1 MPTRYDGP
9 VAPPPAQDWLARVDE
24 ALAQGDRAETRAAL
38 AALLTEIGDEQLR
51 LRERTDLLSSASF
64 EGLLIH
70 ADGKV
75 IEVNDRLCE
84 MHGYERHELLSGDI
98 VRLCVAPEDVPGVL
112 AHMRGGFQGEYIV
125 TGIRKDGSRFRSE
138 VLSKQGPLGQRAVR
152 IGAIRDVTE
161 RERTHALLR
170 ESEARFRDLADAAF
184 DMTIFSRDGVIV
196 DARGASERVLGR
208 TTAALVG
215 RSVFDFMAPST
226 LPAAQQ
232 MVSENRLGFIDVTA
246 IDATGNLVPMLAVVV
261 SGTLEGQPVRVSGVR
276 DMRPVQRLE
285 AERRALEQ
293 QVQRA
298 QRLDS
303 LGVLAGGIAHDFN
316 NLLVGVLGNA
326 ELLLDRATTDE
337 DKAIAADIIAAGQ
350 RAAGLTR
357 QMLAYAGQRDLGR
370 REPVDLGHIVRE
382 LRVLLDA
389 TLSKKAEVELA
400 VDAATVVRGDRVTL
414 GQVVMNL
421 LTNASDAL
429 GENPGRIT
437 VRVRRVSEVDARWD
451 QAQGATVG
459 PGRWVLLE
467 VEDTGLGMD
476 ESTRGRVFEPF
487 FSTKERGH
495 GLGLAACLGIV
506 RAHGGAVLVESD
518 LGRGSRFSVL
528 LPASDPATVVDAALR
543 PRPAMRP
550 CRVLVVDDE
559 AIVRGQLRRSLE
571 LRGYTVIE
579 AADGR
584 AALAALV
591 PASDVAVA
599 VDVVILDMTMPDLD
613 GSEVLH
619 RLRAAGSRV
628 PVVISSGYLDVAVE
642 RRLPRGE
649 FQGFLAKPYGA
660 TELVSAIERARGG
673 MTTGGDTDRLFPGV

>member
-1 MPTRYDGP
+1 MPTRYHGP
-9 VAPPPAQDWLARVDE
+9 VATPSALDWLARVDE
-24 ALAQGDRAETRAAL
+24 ALARDDRAQTRSAL
-38 AALLTEIGDEQLR
+38 AALLMEIGDEQLR

-84 MHGYERHELLSGDI
+84 MHGYERHELLNGDI
-98 VRLCVAPEDVPGVL
+98 LRMCVAPEDVPGVL
-112 AHMRGGFQGEYIV
+112 AHMRDGFQGEYIV

-138 VLSKQGPLGQRAVR
+138 VLSKQGRLGQRPVR

-208 TTAALVG
+208 TAAELVG

-226 LPAAQQ
+226 VPAAQQ

-246 IDATGNLVPMLAVVV
+246 IDATGNLVPTLAVVV
-261 SGTLEGQPVRVSGVR
+261 SGTLEGRPVRVAGVR

-326 ELLLDRATTDE
+326 ELLRDRAATDE
-337 DKAIAADIIAAGQ
+337 DREMAADIIMAAQ
-350 RAAGLTR
+350 RAGELTR

-370 REPVDLGHIVRE
+370 REPVDLGHVVRE
-382 LRVLLDA
+382 LRMLLDA
-389 TLSKKAEVELA
+389 TLSKKAELELA
-400 VDAATVVRGDRVTL
+400 VDPATV
-414 GQVVMNL
+414 QVVMNL

-429 GENPGRIT
+429 GESPGRIT
-437 VRVRRVSEVDARWD
+437 VRVRRVAQVDARWD

-459 PGRWVLLE
+459 PGRWVLVE
-467 VEDTGLGMD
+467 VEDTGVGMD
-476 ESTRGRVFEPF
+476 ELTRGRVFEPF

-506 RAHGGAVLVESD
+506 RAHGGAVLVESE
-518 LGRGSRFSVL
+518 LRLGSRFSVL
-528 LPASDPATVVDAALR
+528 LPASDPTTLVGDAPH
-543 PRPAMRP
+543 PRPTTRP

-579 AADGR
+579 VADGR
-584 AALAALV
+584 TALAALV
-591 PASDVAVA
+591 PASGGRAD

-613 GSEVLH
+613 GSEVLR

-660 TELVSAIERARGG
+660 TELVSAIERARGAE
-673 MTTGGDTDRLFPGV
+673 